1 MNSVTSKNSVC
12 NLVKGIKYGSRIC
25 ASHLERKPASAD
37 NEKRRGTMQRIF
49 RLLLVA
55 SAIAIGGF
63 WFVHWSNTRALN
75 SGAVHVRQQPAE
87 SAKSAT
93 PQNDVTQPDTATQ
106 PSQPQE
112 VASNAGEQPRGPE
125 TVTTLPASRTIS
137 RNPPSGIVAAG
148 SGKFELYRQGDLTFR
163 LNTETGDAC
172 VLFATQSEWSKNIVY
187 DHGCNSHR

>member
-1 MNSVTSKNSVC
+1 
-12 NLVKGIKYGSRIC
+12 
-25 ASHLERKPASAD
+25 
-37 NEKRRGTMQRIF
+37 MQRIF

-55 SAIAIGGF
+55 SAIVIGGF

-75 SGAVHVRQQPAE
+75 SGAVHVRQQPGE
-87 SAKSAT
+87 TAKSAT
-93 PQNDVTQPDTATQ
+93 PPNDTTQPA
-106 PSQPQE
+106 QPQE

-125 TVTTLPASRTIS
+125 SVATLPAAQTIS
-137 RNPPSGIVAAG
+137 RNPPNGVVTAG

-172 VLFATQSEWSKNIVY
+172 VLFATQAEWSKNIVY

>member
-1 MNSVTSKNSVC
+1 
-12 NLVKGIKYGSRIC
+12 
-25 ASHLERKPASAD
+25 
-37 NEKRRGTMQRIF
+37 MQRIF

-75 SGAVHVRQQPAE
+75 SGAVHVRQQPAAT
-87 SAKSAT
+87 AKSTT
-93 PQNDVTQPDTATQ
+93 PQTDAVQPT
-106 PSQPQE
+106 QPQE
-112 VASNAGEQPRGPE
+112 VASNAGEQPRGP
-125 TVTTLPASRTIS
+125 VTTLPASQTIS
-137 RNPPSGIVAAG
+137 RNPPNGLVTAG

-172 VLFATQSEWSKNIVY
+172 VLFATQADWSKNIVY

>member
-1 MNSVTSKNSVC
+1 
-12 NLVKGIKYGSRIC
+12 
-25 ASHLERKPASAD
+25 
-37 NEKRRGTMQRIF
+37 MQRIF

-55 SAIAIGGF
+55 SAIVIGGF

-75 SGAVHVRQQPAE
+75 SGAVHVRQQTGDT
-87 SAKSAT
+87 AKSTT
-93 PQNDVTQPDTATQ
+93 PNDATQ
-106 PSQPQE
+106 PTQPQE

-125 TVTTLPASRTIS
+125 TVTALPAAQTFS
-137 RNPPSGIVAAG
+137 RNPPNGIVTAG

-187 DHGCNSHR
+187 SHGCNGR

>member
-1 MNSVTSKNSVC
+1 
-12 NLVKGIKYGSRIC
+12 
-25 ASHLERKPASAD
+25 
-37 NEKRRGTMQRIF
+37 MQRIF

-55 SAIAIGGF
+55 SAIVIGGF

-87 SAKSAT
+87 SAKST
-93 PQNDVTQPDTATQ
+93 PPQTDATQ
-106 PSQPQE
+106 PTQPQE

-125 TVTTLPASRTIS
+125 TVTTLPASQTIR
-137 RNPPSGIVAAG
+137 RNPPNGIVTAG

-172 VLFATQSEWSKNIVY
+172 VLFATQAEWSKNIVY